1 MAEEFCL
8 TCNQPDD
15 GDRSLTRCP
24 ECGESWTTHH
34 DRAMQHWITLAL
46 RLRWRSGGILIALVE
61 PVWLRSIRALL
72 ESLPSPPRRGQ
83 GLCVTAGHR
92 CEAPGAVQSQE
103 HSSCKAQDQGVVPEQ
118 RPGQCFGVIAEQLA
132 SEEPY
137 SAAVSEN

>member
-1 MAEEFCL
+1 MIEEFCL
-8 TCNQPDD
+8 VCNEPDD

-24 ECGESWTTHH
+24 ACGESWTTRGG
-34 DRAMQHWITLAL
+34 RATTNWIVLVL
-46 RLRWRSGGILIALVE
+46 KFVLYRS
-61 PVWLRSIRALL
+61 WF
-72 ESLPSPPRRGQ
+72 ESPPSPPRGQ

-92 CEAPGAVQSQE
+92 CEAPGAVHSQE

-137 SAAVSEN
+137 SAAVLEKEAQDEEAEERG